1 MTIKCKAKMVG
12 EVVEVKALMRHAM
25 ETGLRKDSK
34 TGEPIP
40 AHYISEVSCSH
51 NGDVVFKCNM
61 GPAISKNP
69 YLSFTLSGPKSGDSL
84 QLASVDNMGETDSG
98 ETVIK

>member
-1 MTIKCKAKMVG
+1 MVG
-12 EVVEVKALMRHAM
+12 DVVEVKALMRHAM

-98 ETVIK
+98 EAVIK

>member
-12 EVVEVKALMRHAM
+12 DVVEVKALMRHAM

>member
-1 MTIKCKAKMVG
+1 MAIKIKAKAKG
-12 EVVEVKALMRHAM
+12 GLVEVKSLMKHNM

-40 AHYISEVSCSH
+40 AHYITEVACNH
-51 NGDVVFKCNM
+51 AGKEIFRCNM

-69 YLSFTLSGPKSGDSL
+69 YLAFSVSGPQAGDTI
-84 QLASVDNMGETDSG
+84 QIVSVDNLGETDSG
-98 ETVIK
+98 EATVK

>member
-1 MTIKCKAKMVG
+1 MAIKCKAKMKG
-12 EVVEVKALMRHAM
+12 DMVEVKALMKHAM

-40 AHYISEVSCSH
+40 AHHITEVKCMH
-51 NGDVVFKCNM
+51 NGNELFRCNM

-69 YLSFTLSGPKSGDSL
+69 YLAFTIAGPQVGDTL
-84 QLASVDNMGETDSG
+84 QLSSVDNTGETDSG
-98 ETVIK
+98 EAVVK

>member
-1 MTIKCKAKMVG
+1 MTIKCKAKAKDG
-12 EVVEVKALMRHAM
+12 AVEVKALMKHAM

-40 AHYISEVSCSH
+40 AHFITEIVCNH
-51 NGDVVFKCNM
+51 NGSEIFRCNM

-69 YLSFTLSGPKSGDSL
+69 YLAFVVSGPQAGDAL
-84 QLASVDNMGETDSG
+84 QIASVDNMGETDSG
-98 ETVIK
+98 ETVVK